1 MGITK
6 GTAICPMDDN
16 TIFVIRKHGPDRP
29 VFTPNSKASSIS
41 RQASVN
47 SYQSKTSRL
56 TLDEDLEALRSANI
70 VFIRHHVQREP
81 DQKKLLSSATS
92 SSSQLQNKY
101 TIVNTCGET
110 LFYAV
115 EITPDVSPPSPPPPP
130 RHKLSLPSCSF
141 HRVSESGSEKQLKF
155 AVVNSQGEEVFD
167 IQGHPGVRGY
177 GAYTVVRRDSTI
189 LGNVA
194 QTNKIASCH
203 RRRRDPPSYLI
214 ESPDGKTLQKILR
227 QSSWRNLA
235 KGFLPVNDFNVSS
248 PDGTICRAKI
258 SRQTNAITLE
268 EYSQTDTYALSFH
281 TTDMD
286 GKLKSLLIAAVLM
299 LDYQL
304 TEKTTEWRDYKS
316 LIFRILFC
324 AFLIFILIALILVVV
339 DGAVEFQKE
348 KVKRFPGQVPP
359 P

>member
-1 MGITK
+1 MKIYCFK
-6 GTAICPMDDN
+6 IPLIFPCP
-16 TIFVIRKHGPDRP
+16 
-29 VFTPNSKASSIS
+29 
-41 RQASVN
+41 
-47 SYQSKTSRL
+47 
-56 TLDEDLEALRSANI
+56 
-70 VFIRHHVQREP
+70 
-81 DQKKLLSSATS
+81 
-92 SSSQLQNKY
+92 
-101 TIVNTCGET
+101 
-110 LFYAV
+110 
-115 EITPDVSPPSPPPPP
+115 
-130 RHKLSLPSCSF
+130 
-141 HRVSESGSEKQLKF
+141 KQ
-155 AVVNSQGEEVFD
+155 
-167 IQGHPGVRGY
+167 
-177 GAYTVVRRDSTI
+177 YTVVRRDSTI

-299 LDYQL
+299 LVSE
-304 TEKTTEWRDYKS
+304 TKKK
-316 LIFRILFC
+316 C
-324 AFLIFILIALILVVV
+324 ANFL
-339 DGAVEFQKE
+339 AVC
-348 KVKRFPGQVPP
+348 
-359 P
+359 